1 MTPPPGNDAAV
12 HQQLGA
18 LDAKVDRI
26 LADQD
31 QARQDRK
38 QQYVKSEAM
47 ERGLDAVKQRMDGLA
62 SRLDKIEPITADIS
76 RWKERFIGMRMLVIF
91 IAAAFGATIA
101 TTAKWI
107 GIKLGFVSG

>member
-12 HQQLGA
+12 HQQLGS

-107 GIKLGFVSG
+107 AIKLGVVSG